1 MTSIHTLIEERDRF
15 YADLRFNK
23 HRFIDFL
30 GAMAKHYRHPIPAQV
45 GLFFHGR
52 SAGVAYA
59 PAATWESLHTKIDE
73 RAHGVPVLAGVKEK
87 EEVQYF
93 YVRRLSRLPASAQT
107 S

>member
-23 HRFIDFL
+23 NRFIDFL
-30 GAMAKHYRHPIPAQV
+30 GAMAKHYRHPIHTQI
-45 GLFFHGR
+45 GLFFHG
-52 SAGVAYA
+52 SAAGAAYA
-59 PAATWESLHTKIDE
+59 SPATWESLHTKIDE

-93 YVRRLSRLPASAQT
+93 YFDTILRQ
-107 S
+107 

>member
-45 GLFFHGR
+45 PQRQQPRYRNPHPHTPQKLTLDCIR
-52 SAGVAYA
+52 ITAEAGCL
-59 PAATWESLHTKIDE
+59 SL
-73 RAHGVPVLAGVKEK
+73 
-87 EEVQYF
+87 
-93 YVRRLSRLPASAQT
+93 
-107 S
+107 